1 MCLCSLHS
9 LHCPCSTCAHD
20 VSTGEGA
27 VSLCA
32 AHTCS
37 VWGSWGQQVML
48 LESYPPTMQWGAM
61 DMHAWSL
68 ACHVTVTV
76 SYIVQNYV
84 LQSCFTHFLLK
95 TPARV
100 APTATTII
108 YAMYVQYIV
117 RHVFSDYCLG
127 CPSHCHRAQSNLCQE
142 PRSCSVILP
151 VVTFPEPAP
160 LRCTHWPTRIP
171 HHLIHT
177 EHGQP
182 NSVGCLGKCLCGD
195 SACPS
200 SIPCIC

>member
-1 MCLCSLHS
+1 MCLCSI
-9 LHCPCSTCAHD
+9 
-20 VSTGEGA
+20 VSTVSVPLVFMMCLLVKVLCHFVLHTPALFEVLRPTGDA
-27 VSLCA
+27 VRVL
-32 AHTCS
+32 
-37 VWGSWGQQVML
+37 
-48 LESYPPTMQWGAM
+48 PTHHAM
-61 DMHAWSL
+61 RCHGHACSL

-100 APTATTII
+100 APTAIPII

-142 PRSCSVILP
+142 PQSCSIILP
-151 VVTFPEPAP
+151 VVAFPEPAP
-160 LRCTHWPTRIP
+160 LRCTHWPTWIP

-182 NSVGCLGKCLCGD
+182 NSVGCLGKSLCGE